1 MTTTNKTP
9 PADTEDAAPF
19 RRRRGAIAFRSFT
32 AMPKTPARLCLEKKV
47 SPPALRLWLALVL
60 EAANNPTVTVSNQA
74 LMDAANVGK
83 NALKPSREELQ
94 KAGVLTFAP
103 ADKLRENYT
112 YDLEPTRAQIKITAG
127 QPRETKINRITTRR
141 APAKTTAAAR
151 HASSWGDED

>member
-19 RRRRGAIAFRSFT
+19 RRRRGVIAFRSFT

-60 EAANNPTVTVSNQA
+60 TAANNPTVTVSNRE
-74 LMDAANVGK
+74 LMAASGVGK

-94 KAGVLTFAP
+94 NAGVLTFAP
-103 ADKLRENYT
+103 ADKLREKYT
-112 YDLEPTRAQIKITAG
+112 YDLEPTAQIRITAR
-127 QPRETKINRITTRR
+127 QTRETKINRITTRR
-141 APAKTTAAAR
+141 APAKTTTAAR